1 LEQGGGVGGSYRLC
15 VRPADRTGRDYLVNT
30 MIGLSW
36 VDYVLIAAALLAA
49 LYALRLFKN
58 IE

>member
-1 LEQGGGVGGSYRLC
+1 
-15 VRPADRTGRDYLVNT
+15 LVNA

-36 VDYVLIAAALLAA
+36 VDYILIAAAFLAA